1 MHQSRHEHAMRRI
14 RGPDGR
20 FLKKEEIEAM
30 IKRVGFEPLDSSG

>member
-20 FLKKEEIEAM
+20 FLKKDEIEAM
-30 IKRVGFEPLDSSG
+30 IKRVCFTLLHSSG